1 MVFIKY
7 FLRKLHKTHH
17 QSSFTP
23 FHYHKLVENQMRFLS
38 LVMALVALTISQTVA
53 QSGYFVDA
61 LRFSQAPASGSARIM
76 GIGGTQL
83 SLGGDVSNIAG
94 NPAGLGFFR
103 TSEASLSLGYSDW
116 GIDTRFLGQNRSY
129 NTSNFNVPNLS
140 YVMANPKSS
149 LETGAFKGGAFGIS
163 FQRIANFNSE
173 FGFFSDILGENSII
187 DFYLQDAFGIP
198 ENQIESLGLTGLA
211 YQTYLIN
218 PIAFDQEG
226 NPINNPNTYDS
237 FVLGNPFQ
245 DENIRQEGSSSQ
257 MSFSYGANF
266 NHKFFVG
273 GGVGIRSLS
282 FSSTKRYNEEFVDQ
296 PLFNSS
302 LRESLFINGTG
313 INLNLGL
320 IYKPIDYVNFGFNF
334 QSPTWYALN
343 EEYDAEMI
351 ANYNNYYFEQEDI
364 TLGRQTALTD
374 IFISN
379 YSLRTPMKIGG
390 GATFFVGKNGFI
402 SADIDWVDY
411 SAARLNSR
419 DFDQSADNDA
429 IRNAYGSTINF
440 RVGGEARIDRFRLRA
455 GYAFYGDPYSNTP
468 DITQTTSQISG
479 GVGVKFNSLYMDFAL
494 VSRTSD
500 GVYRSYQV
508 LDAND
513 QNVGP
518 ETFLSNS
525 ITSGIFTIGFNF

>member
-1 MVFIKY
+1 
-7 FLRKLHKTHH
+7 
-17 QSSFTP
+17 
-23 FHYHKLVENQMRFLS
+23 MRFLS
-38 LVMALVALTISQTVA
+38 IFFCLVALTLSQSFA

-61 LRFSQAPASGSARIM
+61 LRFSQAPASGSARMM

-103 TSEASLSLGYSDW
+103 TSEVSFSLGYSDW
-116 GIDTRFLGQNRSY
+116 GVDTEFLNQNRSY
-129 NTSNFNVPNLS
+129 NSENFHVPNLS

-173 FGFFSDILGENSII
+173 FGFFSDILGDNSII
-187 DFYLQDAFGIP
+187 DFYLQDAFGTP
-198 ENQIESLGLTGLA
+198 ENQVENLGLTGLA

-218 PIAFDQEG
+218 PIVTDEEG
-226 NPINNPNTYDS
+226 NPINNPTTYDS

-245 DENIRQEGSSSQ
+245 DENISQEGSASQ

-266 NHKFFVG
+266 NHKIFVG

-282 FSSTKRYNEEFVDQ
+282 FSSIKRYNEEFIDQ
-296 PLFNSS
+296 PLATSS

-313 INLNLGL
+313 INLNLGI
-320 IYKPIDYVNFGFNF
+320 IYKPIDYINLGFNF
-334 QSPTWYALN
+334 QSPTWYALS

-351 ANYNNYYFEQEDI
+351 ANFNNYYFEQEDI
-364 TLGRQTALTD
+364 TLGSQSAMTD

-390 GATFFVGKNGFI
+390 GASFFIGKNGFL

-419 DFDQSADNDA
+419 DFDQSADNQS

-440 RVGGEARIDRFRLRA
+440 RLGGEARIDRFRLRA

-468 DITQTTSQISG
+468 DIIQTTSQISG
-479 GVGVKFNSLYMDFAL
+479 GLGVKFNSMYLDFAL
-494 VSRTSD
+494 VNRTSD
-500 GVYRSYQV
+500 GIYSSYQV
-508 LDAND
+508 LDSD
-513 QNVGP
+513 EQNMGP
-518 ETFLSNS
+518 VTLLSNS
-525 ITSGIFTIGFNF
+525 ITSGIFTVGFNF